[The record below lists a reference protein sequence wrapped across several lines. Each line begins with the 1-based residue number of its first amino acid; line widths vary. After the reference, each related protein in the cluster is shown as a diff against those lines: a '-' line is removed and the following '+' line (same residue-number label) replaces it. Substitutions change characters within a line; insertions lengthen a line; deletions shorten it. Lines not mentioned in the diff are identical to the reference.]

1 MEEKKSRKSGK
12 KVGILLTLLFI
23 APFSVAAVNSLTGH
37 SFMQIGL
44 SHYILWILIA
54 LLWIVILVVFFWL
67 VSRQK
72 VRQETISDSDQRK
85 HNIAMV
91 VIIAMGYFPMRI
103 IVRSCLDIPYL
114 SDPAVVE
121 LHDIDLVSDTPDGSY
136 TYTIDGVDEENRKYR
151 FNIGRKYYSELIDAG
166 HGNAVVEISYLP
178 HTDNVMSVRITTEE
192 A

>member
-12 KVGILLTLLFI
+12 KMGILLILLFI

-136 TYTIDGVDEENRKYR
+136 IYTIDGVDEENRKYR

>member
-72 VRQETISDSDQRK
+72 VRQKTISDSDQRK
-85 HNIAMV
+85 YNIAMV